1 MVSLMLPIE
10 IVRWISESSGLTSTE
25 MLGPLASRAAPSAK
39 ANHASRSSCPTFAVG
54 SQESRHGCPCSSRPS
69 KATLPMALAVDGHHV
84 EDLAHLVP
92 LLADARR
99 RVLPF
104 CICPKISSIKGGSDR
119 VPPTWAI
126 FQSSG
131 AGDGFYS
138 GADSRA
144 PQHIVRRAPRVGGR
158 PTVIEWV
165 ELGCFAGFGAGSG
178 GTHRVGAPRVRL
190 ERPWEPSSIWPRR
203 ET

>member
-99 RVLPF
+99 SCEHKTRGTKQGVPMSCMARESTSVLHL
-104 CICPKISSIKGGSDR
+104 
-119 VPPTWAI
+119 
-126 FQSSG
+126 
-131 AGDGFYS
+131 
-138 GADSRA
+138 
-144 PQHIVRRAPRVGGR
+144 PQDQ
-158 PTVIEWV
+158 
-165 ELGCFAGFGAGSG
+165 FD
-178 GTHRVGAPRVRL
+178 
-190 ERPWEPSSIWPRR
+190 
-203 ET
+203 